1 MADTQIRFTVEGVQ
15 SVQSAIDSILQK
27 SETLTDNIIAQGR
40 IATED
45 LQAQI
50 ELLKQR
56 NGLAIQKLGGGFI
69 KNLESTND
77 LIRQQIRLLKSRN
90 DAARGGF
97 RNEVQNN
104 PLESSGRA
112 SSDEGSGGVLGPGNE
127 GLALAESVTG
137 IADSL
142 EYLLTEGIRIS
153 PDTIEDFIES
163 LKALQGSSEGSSSG
177 RGSGSARRESSSGD
191 GRNDNGGDNFNA
203 RFFGNLALQTAI
215 RGVSMNDPMQGALG
229 TGSSIGSALMSTG
242 NPYAIAGGA
251 ILSVLTAGFQKAY
264 EVAQQTDPYAKAA
277 SRIFDTD
284 WMSEMGMRN
293 NLASD
298 LGLSRE
304 ESIQQQI
311 AIQRATGGRWGRSA
325 VMSNARDA
333 MEWQTRVGLD
343 ENSIAQLA
351 TVLRTDDSGRGIN
364 SLIGSIFLGM
374 QNAGVSQNRVTAL
387 LPELINNIQSLALNS
402 QNTAGYSNIDTII
415 GLQNLLSNK
424 SEFGDFFSR
433 NPALM
438 GSVMSSIMNG
448 LTSPSTPQMEAL
460 QYQTLAQINPGASFW
475 ELQVARDVPSAEYAA
490 GVFENLRRVSG
501 YTSGN
506 ESDPNREIYA
516 RNLMQAFGVRA
527 SVADQLSKGEISTE
541 DFMKEVEKSSDPHY
555 YERSIEGLMSNV
567 GDKVSSIEKLVTE
580 WNELFKGDNENISK
594 IVTTL
599 SKTIGKS
606 VEKKQERMERK
617 AAIDVY
623 RQSPE
628 YAEQR
633 RRMADAAMAAL

>member
-1 MADTQIRFTVEGVQ
+1 MDTRIKFTVEGTQ
-15 SVQSAIDSILQK
+15 TIQALMDDLIKK
-27 SETLTDNIIAQGR
+27 SELFVQNTEDQGR
-40 IATED
+40 VAYGNLKE
-45 LQAQI
+45 QI

-56 NGLAIQKLGGGFI
+56 NSLAIQKLGGGFI

-97 RNEVQNN
+97 RNDIQNN
-104 PLESSGRA
+104 PSDSEGSPSGK
-112 SSDEGSGGVLGPGNE
+112 GSGGVLGPGNE
-127 GLALAESVTG
+127 GLALVESVTG

-153 PDTIEDFIES
+153 PDTLEDFIES
-163 LKALQGSSEGSSSG
+163 LKALQESSGGASSG
-177 RGSGSARRESSSGD
+177 RGSRGARRKSSSGD
-191 GRNDNGGDNFNA
+191 DRDDNGGDNFNA

-229 TGSSIGSALMSTG
+229 TGSSIGNALMSTG

-284 WMSEMGMRN
+284 WLSEMGMKN

-311 AIQRATGGRWGRSA
+311 NIQRATGGRWNRSA

-351 TVLRTDDSGRGIN
+351 TALRTDNAGKDID
-364 SLIGSIFLGM
+364 SLISSIFFGM
-374 QNAGVSQNRVTAL
+374 QDAGVSQNRVTAL

-402 QNTAGYSNIDTII
+402 QNTTGYSNIDTII

-448 LTSPSTPQMEAL
+448 LTSASTPQMEAL

-501 YTSGN
+501 YGGN
-506 ESDPNREIYA
+506 ENDPNREIYA

-527 SVADQLSKGEISTE
+527 SVADQLSRGEISTE
-541 DFMKEVEKSSDPHY
+541 DFMKEVEKSQDPHY

-567 GDKVSSIEKLVTE
+567 GDKVSQIEKLVTE

-599 SKTIGKS
+599 SNTIGKS
-606 VEKKQERMERK
+606 VERKQERMERK
-617 AAIDVY
+617 TRIDSY
-623 RQSPE
+623 RQSSE
-628 YAEQR
+628 YAEQQQ
-633 RRMADAAMAAL
+633 RMADAAMAAL

>member
-1 MADTQIRFTVEGVQ
+1 MDTRIKFTIEGAQ
-15 SVQSAIDSILQK
+15 TIQALMDDLIKK
-27 SETLTDNIIAQGR
+27 SELFVQNTEDQGR
-40 IATED
+40 VAYGNLKE
-45 LQAQI
+45 QI

-56 NGLAIQKLGGGFI
+56 NSLAIQKLGGGFI
-69 KNLESTND
+69 KNLESTNN
-77 LIRQQIRLLKSRN
+77 LIREQIRLLKSRN

-104 PLESSGRA
+104 PSEDSEGFPSGG
-112 SSDEGSGGVLGPGNE
+112 GSGGVLGPGNE
-127 GLALAESVTG
+127 GLALTESVTG

-163 LKALQGSSEGSSSG
+163 LKALQESSGGVSSG
-177 RGSGSARRESSSGD
+177 RGSRGARRESSSGD
-191 GRNDNGGDNFNA
+191 GRGDDGGDNFNA

-284 WMSEMGMRN
+284 WTSEMGMRN

-298 LGLSRE
+298 LGFSRE

-311 AIQRATGGRWGRSA
+311 NIQRATGGRWSRSA

-351 TVLRTDDSGRGIN
+351 TILRTDNSGRNIN
-364 SLIGSIFLGM
+364 SLMSSIFFGM
-374 QNAGVSQNRVTAL
+374 QDAGVSQNRVTAL

-402 QNTAGYSNIDTII
+402 QNTTGYSNVDTII

-448 LTSPSTPQMEAL
+448 LTSASTPQMEAL

-490 GVFENLRRVSG
+490 GIFENLRRVSG

-506 ESDPNREIYA
+506 ENDPNREIYA

-527 SVADQLSKGEISTE
+527 SVADQLSRGEISTE

-567 GDKVSSIEKLVTE
+567 GDKVSQIEKLITE

-617 AAIDVY
+617 AAIDAY
-623 RQSPE
+623 KQSPE